1 MGKRKG
7 RRAIATSTL
16 VDSVTSETADPSC
29 AGGCCGG
36 VRSDGGETAASCSS
50 SDEEVNAAE
59 DEGGSADGC
68 CTGKEKEALDDCCSS
83 KKGTGCNNSDT
94 AETANGAAEAVGV
107 AIEQESGCANADPKP
122 SSCCSS
128 KKREASA
135 ESVTSQEVPKKSSCC
150 SSKKQK
156 TTDDSGASEEQPKTS
171 GCCSSKKQ
179 ETSGGSK
186 ESKKPNRCSSD
197 APDAS
202 EKKSKKSSC
211 CSSKKDEALT
221 NSSCSSSKTS
231 EVAVEVDGCCA
242 SKEKKISSGC
252 CSKESNVEAEA
263 KKCCSSKEPKKSS
276 CCSSDAS
283 ETRSDGCCSSSSKTK
298 KTLSS
303 GCCSSEEQDL
313 PHPERSP
320 SFLKRLM
327 QFRSD
332 RGASLEKQRPQ
343 SGSSGRKKTTTES
356 LEILRLNI
364 SGMTCSGCCTRIEK
378 FMSTQR
384 GVTDVNVS
392 LLTSRGIFQFDP
404 QLVTAKHIEKTVAT
418 LGFEP
423 SVLSSDELVSV
434 VLQLGQSESSLK
446 AKKVITEIDGVVSV
460 EDIDEPAV
468 SSASQGKALR
478 VEYNPD
484 VTGARRIVR
493 HLSRELGFTV
503 QASTPQAP
511 SVRAGEEE
519 VRRFTRLLF
528 WSCLLSL
535 PVIFVEFLL
544 PALYPFSDG
553 NPADVGLWGTA
564 NRLSIKDAVEL
575 ACATPVLFIV
585 ARPIHESAFL
595 ALRYG
600 GRVTMDVLISLSACT
615 AFAFSVFTVVCGA
628 LAITQ
633 AQEGVTDPSTA
644 PPPLVETPAKADT
657 FFQVTVLLV
666 TLILV
671 GRYIETLVK
680 ARASN
685 SVDALLRMQA
695 KTAILLEEGDQKEL
709 YIDVVLVERG
719 DLLKVLPG
727 TRIPTDGVVVGGASS
742 VDESMVTGE
751 ARKVPK
757 ESGAIVIGGSINSQ
771 GVLTVRVTHTIHES
785 MLARM
790 VRLVGEAQASR
801 GVRQSI
807 ADAVAAYFTTFIII
821 LAGVMF
827 ILWYSLAKHGHVDT
841 QGWAPFPFALRFAIT
856 VLVISCPCAI
866 SLAVP
871 TAVMVATTKGSQV
884 GILFKGG
891 RALEALEEVDAVVF
905 DKTGTL
911 TTAQLGVANAF
922 IPQDT
927 FDKRHLWSY
936 VAAAEKS
943 SEHSIGKAL
952 VAHAE
957 TQLQGSQVE
966 EVQGFEAIPGCGVH
980 CTVRGV
986 DVRLGS
992 LTWLK
997 QQTYSDCRALRVPA
1011 EFVEANRRFHSL
1023 GSIVVFVVID
1033 GELVAAVA
1041 LHDTPR
1047 PEAKRVIEQ
1056 LKRDGVQPWIVT
1068 GDQRGTAMSVAAALG
1083 VPEGSVLA
1091 ESLPHQKVDKVRLL
1105 QSLGLRVAFVGDGVN
1120 DAPALATADVG
1131 VALGAG
1137 TDVALDAADV
1147 VLVKD
1152 DLRDLLNARALSNAT
1167 NRRIKHNFAWG
1178 FLYNLLMMPIACGVL
1193 YAPLGIWIPPALAG
1207 LSELLS
1213 SVPVIL
1219 FSLLLNLWKPPF
1231 GGDWGLKQQHVAID
1245 VTESTPLLLKQR

>member
-1 MGKRKG
+1 MGKRKS
-7 RRAIATSTL
+7 RRAAAPAALTEPVAPETSK
-16 VDSVTSETADPSC
+16 SSC
-29 AGGCCGG
+29 QGGGCCGAK
-36 VRSDGGETAASCSS
+36 SDGGEMAASCSS
-50 SDEEVNAAE
+50 GEEDVASLKTE
-59 DEGGSADGC
+59 VEGET
-68 CTGKEKEALDDCCSS
+68 TGAC
-83 KKGTGCNNSDT
+83 
-94 AETANGAAEAVGV
+94 V
-107 AIEQESGCANADPKP
+107 
-122 SSCCSS
+122 SSCCSD
-128 KKREASA
+128 KEASLGA
-135 ESVTSQEVPKKSSCC
+135 EGGCCVAEEEEAVVEVVVDNGCAFKAADAAACSSKAAADVNGADDCCPSKEVKQSGCC
-150 SSKKQK
+150 SSVEG
-156 TTDDSGASEEQPKTS
+156 TTAGGAAGTS
-171 GCCSSKKQ
+171 GCCSSKVTK
-179 ETSGGSK
+179 TAG
-186 ESKKPNRCSSD
+186 ESNECG
-197 APDAS
+197 AS
-202 EKKSKKSSC
+202 TGEPKSTGC
-211 CSSKKDEALT
+211 CSSKKKEVDSE
-221 NSSCSSSKTS
+221 CSSSKAPEAAIDADDCCTS
-231 EVAVEVDGCCA
+231 KKRLNSYGCCPSKARKDEAGCSSADA
-242 SKEKKISSGC
+242 SK
-252 CSKESNVEAEA
+252 SKGKV
-263 KKCCSSKEPKKSS
+263 CCSSKKETTESACGSS
-276 CCSSDAS
+276 KAS
-283 ETRSDGCCSSSSKTK
+283 KTESGGCCSSPSGKRKASG
-298 KTLSS
+298 S
-303 GCCSSEEQDL
+303 GCCSSKAKDQPL
-313 PHPERSP
+313 PERTP
-320 SFLKRLM
+320 SFLNRLV

-332 RGASLEKQRPQ
+332 RGAALEKQR
-343 SGSSGRKKTTTES
+343 SNFSSLDKQRKTSES
-356 LEILRLNI
+356 LETLRLNI
-364 SGMTCSGCCTRIEK
+364 GGMTCSGCCTRIEK
-378 FMSTQR
+378 FMIGQP
-384 GVTDVNVS
+384 GIADVNVS
-392 LLTSRGIFQFDP
+392 LLTSRGVFQFDP
-404 QLVTAKHIEKTVAT
+404 RLVTAKDIEQTVAT

-423 SVLSSDELVSV
+423 SVLSSDEFVSIVLHLGRPESAPRARKVLLEFAGVASAEV
-434 VLQLGQSESSLK
+434 V
-446 AKKVITEIDGVVSV
+446 
-460 EDIDEPAV
+460 DEPPI
-468 SSASQGKALR
+468 SSASPCKAML

-484 VTGARRIVR
+484 ITGSRRIVR

-503 QASTPQAP
+503 QASSPRAP

-528 WSCLLSL
+528 WSCLFAL
-535 PVIFVEFLL
+535 PVVCIEFVL
-544 PALYPFSDG
+544 PAFFPTSDN
-553 NPADVGLWGTA
+553 NPADAAVWGTV
-564 NRLSIKDAVEL
+564 NRLSIRDAVEL
-575 ACATPVLFIV
+575 LCATPALFLV
-585 ARPIHESAFL
+585 ARPIHESAYL

-615 AFAFSVFTVVCGA
+615 AYAFSVFTVVTEAFKPAGVLRGVVPA
-628 LAITQ
+628 SVDPLTGLTQ
-633 AQEGVTDPSTA
+633 QPPQEQVEA
-644 PPPLVETPAKADT
+644 PVRADT
-657 FFQVTVLLV
+657 FFQVTVLLI

-671 GRYIETLVK
+671 GRSIETLVK

-695 KTAILLEEGDQKEL
+695 KTAILLEDEDQKEL

-727 TRIPTDGVVVGGASS
+727 TRVPTDGVVVGGASS

-757 ESGAIVIGGSINSQ
+757 EPGAIVIGGSINAQ
-771 GVLTVRVTHTIHES
+771 GVLTMRVTHTLHES

-821 LAGVMF
+821 LAVCMF
-827 ILWYSLAKHGHVDT
+827 VLWYSLAKHGHVDT

-884 GILFKGG
+884 GVLFKGG

-911 TTAQLGVANAF
+911 TTAQLGVAGMFKPSDRISGA
-922 IPQDT
+922 Q
-927 FDKRHLWSY
+927 LWQY
-936 VAAAEKS
+936 VASAES
-943 SEHSIGKAL
+943 GSEHFIGKAL

-957 TQLQGSQVE
+957 TQVQDLQIDE
-966 EVQGFEAIPGCGVH
+966 AEGFEAVPGCGVH
-980 CTVRGV
+980 CTVREV

-997 QQTYSDCRALRVPA
+997 QQTYRDYCALRVPP
-1011 EFVEANRRFHSL
+1011 EFIEANQRFQSQ
-1023 GSIVVFVVID
+1023 GCIVVFVVID
-1033 GELVAAVA
+1033 GDLQSAIA
-1041 LHDTPR
+1041 LRDVPR
-1047 PEAKRVIEQ
+1047 PEAARVIEY
-1056 LKRDGVQPWIVT
+1056 LKLEGIQSWIVT
-1068 GDQRGTAMSVAAALG
+1068 GDQHGTAMSVAKALG

-1152 DLRDLLNARALSNAT
+1152 DLRDLLNARALSRAT

-1178 FLYNLLMMPIACGVL
+1178 FMYNVLMMPVACGAL

-1231 GGDWGLKQQHVAID
+1231 NGDWGLQQNHVAID
-1245 VTESTPLLLKQR
+1245 VSESTPLLHSSSTSKQH

>member
-1 MGKRKG
+1 
-7 RRAIATSTL
+7 
-16 VDSVTSETADPSC
+16 
-29 AGGCCGG
+29 
-36 VRSDGGETAASCSS
+36 
-50 SDEEVNAAE
+50 
-59 DEGGSADGC
+59 
-68 CTGKEKEALDDCCSS
+68 
-83 KKGTGCNNSDT
+83 
-94 AETANGAAEAVGV
+94 
-107 AIEQESGCANADPKP
+107 
-122 SSCCSS
+122 
-128 KKREASA
+128 
-135 ESVTSQEVPKKSSCC
+135 
-150 SSKKQK
+150 
-156 TTDDSGASEEQPKTS
+156 
-171 GCCSSKKQ
+171 
-179 ETSGGSK
+179 
-186 ESKKPNRCSSD
+186 
-197 APDAS
+197 
-202 EKKSKKSSC
+202 
-211 CSSKKDEALT
+211 
-221 NSSCSSSKTS
+221 
-231 EVAVEVDGCCA
+231 
-242 SKEKKISSGC
+242 
-252 CSKESNVEAEA
+252 
-263 KKCCSSKEPKKSS
+263 
-276 CCSSDAS
+276 
-283 ETRSDGCCSSSSKTK
+283 
-298 KTLSS
+298 
-303 GCCSSEEQDL
+303 
-313 PHPERSP
+313 
-320 SFLKRLM
+320 
-327 QFRSD
+327 
-332 RGASLEKQRPQ
+332 
-343 SGSSGRKKTTTES
+343 
-356 LEILRLNI
+356 
-364 SGMTCSGCCTRIEK
+364 
-378 FMSTQR
+378 MSTQR

-685 SVDALLRMQA
+685 SVDA
-695 KTAILLEEGDQKEL
+695 GDQKEL

-856 VLVISCPCAI
+856 VLVISCPCAT

-884 GILFKGG
+884 GILFKGGRALEALEEVDAVVFDKTGTLTTAQLGVANAFIPQDTFDKRHLWSYVAAAEKSSEHSIGKALVAHAETQLQGSQVEEVQGFEAIPGCVYTARGILFKGG

-1213 SVPVIL
+1213 SVPVVL

>member
-1 MGKRKG
+1 MGKGKE
-7 RRAIATSTL
+7 RRATANPTL
-16 VDSVTSETADPSC
+16 SNPVAEETQESSC

-36 VRSDGGETAASCSS
+36 KSESADTVASCSS
-50 SDEEVNAAE
+50 SDEDVKLSRV
-59 DEGGSADGC
+59 EGDAGG
-68 CTGKEKEALDDCCSS
+68 CCSS
-83 KKGTGCNNSDT
+83 KVGKEVGGCCSKKEKKKEGGCSKASASNGGV
-94 AETANGAAEAVGV
+94 NGASEVDKCCSTKKEA
-107 AIEQESGCANADPKP
+107 

-128 KKREASA
+128 NVAEASNDSGGCCSNKSQA
-135 ESVTSQEVPKKSSCC
+135 LSGCSSETGGDVSNNGSCSAKKEEKKTSDCCSKEQVIDSKSNDCCTSKTEPGCCSKKLEVEVKVDGCCASTDASKKSGCC
-150 SSKKQK
+150 SSSTKAKGK
-156 TTDDSGASEEQPKTS
+156 SSGS
-171 GCCSSKKQ
+171 GCCSSK
-179 ETSGGSK
+179 S
-186 ESKKPNRCSSD
+186 
-197 APDAS
+197 
-202 EKKSKKSSC
+202 
-211 CSSKKDEALT
+211 
-221 NSSCSSSKTS
+221 
-231 EVAVEVDGCCA
+231 
-242 SKEKKISSGC
+242 
-252 CSKESNVEAEA
+252 
-263 KKCCSSKEPKKSS
+263 
-276 CCSSDAS
+276 
-283 ETRSDGCCSSSSKTK
+283 
-298 KTLSS
+298 
-303 GCCSSEEQDL
+303 QDL
-313 PHPERSP
+313 PLPERSP
-320 SFLKRLM
+320 SFLNRLV

-332 RGASLEKQRPQ
+332 RGASLEKQRAHLER
-343 SGSSGRKKTTTES
+343 SGRNKTTPDS
-356 LEILRLNI
+356 LEVLRLNI
-364 SGMTCSGCCTRIEK
+364 GGMTCSGCCTRIEK
-378 FMSTQR
+378 FMISQR
-384 GVTDVNVS
+384 GITDVNVS
-392 LLTSRGIFQFDP
+392 LLTSRGVFQFDP
-404 QLVTAKHIEKTVAT
+404 ELVSAKHIEETVAT

-423 SVLSSDELVSV
+423 SVLSSDDLVSV
-434 VLQLGQSESSLK
+434 VLQLGQSETSNQ
-446 AKKVITEIDGVVSV
+446 AKKLLLEIAGVVSV
-460 EDIDEPAV
+460 EDIDEPIV
-468 SSASQGKALR
+468 HSGKSLL

-484 VTGARRIVR
+484 VIGARRIVR
-493 HLSRELGFTV
+493 QLSRELGFTV
-503 QASTPQAP
+503 QASSPRAP

-519 VRRFTRLLF
+519 VRRITRLLL

-535 PVIFVEFLL
+535 PVIFVEFVL
-544 PALYPFSDG
+544 PALYPFSIS
-553 NPADVGLWGTA
+553 NPADAGLWGTTH
-564 NRLSIKDAVEL
+564 RLSIRDAVEL
-575 ACATPVLFIV
+575 ICATPVLFIV

-615 AFAFSVFTVVCGA
+615 SYAFSVFTVVA
-628 LAITQ
+628 AAFAKPQIPNAVPTQ
-633 AQEGVTDPSTA
+633 VDPSTGL
-644 PPPLVETPAKADT
+644 PQEQVETSAKTET

-680 ARASN
+680 SRASN

-695 KTAILLEEGDQKEL
+695 KTAILVEEGQKEL

-727 TRIPTDGVVVGGASS
+727 ARIPTDGVVVGGASS

-757 ESGAIVIGGSINSQ
+757 EPGAIVIGGSINAQ
-771 GVLTVRVTHTIHES
+771 GVLVMRVTHTIHES

-807 ADAVAAYFTTFIII
+807 ADGVAAYFTTFIII
-821 LAGVMF
+821 LASVMF
-827 ILWYSLAKHGHVDT
+827 MIWYSLAKHGKVDT

-871 TAVMVATTKGSQV
+871 TAVMVSTTKGSQV

-911 TTAQLGVANAF
+911 TTAQLGIAGIFMPPN
-922 IPQDT
+922 DMNET
-927 FDKRHLWSY
+927 KLWEY
-936 VAAAEKS
+936 VAAAERG

-957 TQLQGSQVE
+957 NQIHDS
-966 EVQGFEAIPGCGVH
+966 EVKEAQGFEAVPGCGVR
-980 CTVRGV
+980 CTVGGV

-997 QQTYSDCRALRVPA
+997 QQTYSDCRALRIPK
-1011 EFVEANRRFHSL
+1011 EFVEANTRFQSQ
-1023 GSIVVFVVID
+1023 GSIVVFVVVD
-1033 GELVAAVA
+1033 GELVSAVA
-1041 LHDTPR
+1041 LRDAPR

-1056 LKRDGVQPWIVT
+1056 LKRDGIQSWIVT
-1068 GDQRGTAMSVAAALG
+1068 GDQRGTAMSVARTLG

-1147 VLVKD
+1147 VLIKD

-1178 FLYNLLMMPIACGVL
+1178 FMYNLLLMPIACGAL

-1231 GGDWGLKQQHVAID
+1231 GDGWGLEQHHVAID
-1245 VTESTPLLLKQR
+1245 VTEATPLLQKQS

>member
-1 MGKRKG
+1 MGTNKRKG
-7 RRAIATSTL
+7 QAANSAPIDPVAVETSQ
-16 VDSVTSETADPSC
+16 ASC
-29 AGGCCGG
+29 GGGCCGSK
-36 VRSDGGETAASCSS
+36 SDGGETVASCSS
-50 SDEEVNAAE
+50 GDEAN
-59 DEGGSADGC
+59 G
-68 CTGKEKEALDDCCSS
+68 TKEAAAGSCANGQEEATDKTSASNCSSSKDKSCTSKNSPSAGVETSNGSSDATEKPKKAGCCSS
-83 KKGTGCNNSDT
+83 KTPKT
-94 AETANGAAEAVGV
+94 EADE
-107 AIEQESGCANADPKP
+107 ACASKKA

-128 KKREASA
+128 KKPKESSCCSSKNAPAPSGSGCCSSKTPEGVKKSDDCPSKQKKTSGCCSKEPKTDAEADGCCS
-135 ESVTSQEVPKKSSCC
+135 SDMDPKASRCSSKAVSTKSSCC
-150 SSKKQK
+150 SSSPKSKRK
-156 TTDDSGASEEQPKTS
+156 ASGS
-171 GCCSSKKQ
+171 GCCSSK
-179 ETSGGSK
+179 T
-186 ESKKPNRCSSD
+186 
-197 APDAS
+197 
-202 EKKSKKSSC
+202 
-211 CSSKKDEALT
+211 
-221 NSSCSSSKTS
+221 
-231 EVAVEVDGCCA
+231 
-242 SKEKKISSGC
+242 
-252 CSKESNVEAEA
+252 
-263 KKCCSSKEPKKSS
+263 
-276 CCSSDAS
+276 
-283 ETRSDGCCSSSSKTK
+283 
-298 KTLSS
+298 
-303 GCCSSEEQDL
+303 EEQSL
-313 PHPERSP
+313 TERSP
-320 SFLKRLM
+320 SFLKRLT

-332 RGASLEKQRPQ
+332 RGAAHEKQRSQ
-343 SGSSGRKKTTTES
+343 LGSSGKKRKVSES

-364 SGMTCSGCCTRIEK
+364 GGMTCSGCCTRIEK

-384 GVTDVNVS
+384 GVANVNVS
-392 LLTSRGIFQFDP
+392 LLTSRGVFQFDP
-404 QLVTAKHIEKTVAT
+404 QLVTAKYIEEKVAT

-423 SVLSSDELVSV
+423 RVLSGDELVSI
-434 VLQLGQSESSLK
+434 VLHLGQSESTTR
-446 AKKVITEIDGVVSV
+446 AKKLAVQITGVASV
-460 EDIDEPAV
+460 DDVDEPAI
-468 SSASQGKALR
+468 SSNSSSKALL
-478 VEYNPD
+478 VEYNPH
-484 VTGARRIVR
+484 VIGARRIVR
-493 HLSRELGFTV
+493 QLSRELGLTI
-503 QASTPQAP
+503 QASSPRAP

-535 PVIFVEFLL
+535 PVIFVEFVL
-544 PALYPFSDG
+544 PVFFPASDA
-553 NPADVGLWGTA
+553 NPADAAVWGTA
-564 NRLSIKDAVEL
+564 NRLSIRDAVEL
-575 ACATPVLFIV
+575 ACATPVLFVV

-615 AFAFSVFTVVCGA
+615 AYAFSVFTV
-628 LAITQ
+628 LT
-633 AQEGVTDPSTA
+633 GVI
-644 PPPLVETPAKADT
+644 AKAQTPESVPSQVDPLTGLTMSPPQDEVATSTNTAT

-695 KTAILLEEGDQKEL
+695 KTAILLEEDQKEL

-727 TRIPTDGVVVGGASS
+727 TRVPTDGVVVRGASS

-757 ESGAIVIGGSINSQ
+757 ERGAIVIGGSINSQ
-771 GVLTVRVTHTIHES
+771 GVLTMRVTHTIHES

-821 LAGVMF
+821 LAGLMF
-827 ILWYSLAKHGHVDT
+827 MLWYSLAKHGHVDT

-911 TTAQLGVANAF
+911 TTAQLGVVANVF
-922 IPQDT
+922 TPQNGINET
-927 FDKRHLWSY
+927 RLWRY
-936 VAAAEKS
+936 IAATERG

-952 VAHAE
+952 VTHAE
-957 TQLQGSQVE
+957 SLMIQESQSE
-966 EVQGFEAIPGCGVH
+966 EVQGFEAVPGCGVH
-980 CTVRGV
+980 CTVGGV

-997 QQTYSDCRALRVPA
+997 QQTYSNCRALRVPL
-1011 EFVEANRRFHSL
+1011 EFIEENQRFQSQ

-1033 GELVAAVA
+1033 GELVSAIA
-1041 LHDTPR
+1041 LQDTLR

-1056 LKRDGVQPWIVT
+1056 LKRNEVQSWIVT
-1068 GDQRGTAMSVAAALG
+1068 GDQRGTAMSVATALG

-1137 TDVALDAADV
+1137 TDVAIDAADV

-1152 DLRDLLNARALSNAT
+1152 DLRDLLNARALSTAT
-1167 NRRIKHNFAWG
+1167 NNRIKHNFAWG
-1178 FLYNLLMMPIACGVL
+1178 FMYNLLMMPIACGAL

-1231 GGDWGLKQQHVAID
+1231 GGDWGLQQNHVVID
-1245 VTESTPLLLKQR
+1245 VSESTPLLHKKL

>member
-7 RRAIATSTL
+7 RRSNASPTL
-16 VDSVTSETADPSC
+16 ADSVTTETPEPSS

-36 VRSDGGETAASCSS
+36 VKSDGGDTAVSCSS
-50 SDEEVNAAE
+50 SDEDVDVVNEEV
-59 DEGGSADGC
+59 EGQEGCADGC
-68 CTGKEKEALDDCCSS
+68 CTEEEETVDNCSS
-83 KKGTGCNNSDT
+83 SIAGSKDDASCCKADT
-94 AETANGAAEAVGV
+94 TETDGWVEPVDVAVGKV
-107 AIEQESGCANADPKP
+107 KAGCASTNLKP

-128 KKREASA
+128 KKLETSAVSAASK
-135 ESVTSQEVPKKSSCC
+135 EEPKKFCCC
-150 SSKKQK
+150 SSKKQEI
-156 TTDDSGASEEQPKTS
+156 TGNSGPPKERS
-171 GCCSSKKQ
+171 KKAGCCSSKKQ
-179 ETSGGSK
+179 ETCGDSG
-186 ESKKPNRCSSD
+186 
-197 APDAS
+197 AS
-202 EKKSKKSSC
+202 EKKPKKSGC
-211 CSSKKDEALT
+211 CSSKKKEDAT
-221 NSSCSSSKTS
+221 GSNCCSSSRVP
-231 EVAVEVDGCCA
+231 EVKIEVDGCCA
-242 SKEKKISSGC
+242 SKEKK
-252 CSKESNVEAEA
+252 A
-263 KKCCSSKEPKKSS
+263 
-276 CCSSDAS
+276 
-283 ETRSDGCCSSSSKTK
+283 
-298 KTLSS
+298 SS
-303 GCCSSEEQDL
+303 GCCSSEPELETKADDCCASKKGTKKSSCSSSDAPKTSSNGCCSSSKTKKIAPGSGCCSSKEQDL
-313 PHPERSP
+313 PHPERTP

-332 RGASLEKQRPQ
+332 RGASLEQQRPQ
-343 SGSSGRKKTTTES
+343 SEGSGRKKETSDS

-404 QLVTAKHIEKTVAT
+404 QLVTAKHIEETVAT

-423 SVLSSDELVSV
+423 SVLSSDDLVSV
-434 VLQLGQSESSLK
+434 ILHLGQSESSFK
-446 AKKVITEIDGVVSV
+446 AKKLSLEIAGVVSA
-460 EDIDEPAV
+460 EDVNEPAV
-468 SSASQGKALR
+468 SSASQGKALL

-493 HLSRELGFTV
+493 QLSRELGFTV
-503 QASTPQAP
+503 QASTPRAP

-519 VRRFTRLLF
+519 VRRFTRLLM

-535 PVIFVEFLL
+535 PVIFVEFVL
-544 PALYPFSDG
+544 PVPYPSSDS

-564 NRLSIKDAVEL
+564 NRLSVKDAVEL
-575 ACATPVLFIV
+575 ACATPVLFVV

-615 AFAFSVFTVVCGA
+615 AYTFSVFTVVTGA
-628 LAITQ
+628 LAKSQPQGAVI
-633 AQEGVTDPSTA
+633 DPSTGLTL
-644 PPPLVETPAKADT
+644 PPSLVETPAKADT

-666 TLILV
+666 TLILF

-695 KTAILLEEGDQKEL
+695 KTAILLEEGDEKEQ

-757 ESGAIVIGGSINSQ
+757 EPGAIVIGGSINAQ
-771 GVLTVRVTHTIHES
+771 GVLTMRVTHTIHES

-827 ILWYSLAKHGHVDT
+827 MVWYSLAKHGDVDT

-911 TTAQLGVANAF
+911 TTAQLGVANVFA
-922 IPQDT
+922 PQDGV
-927 FDKRHLWSY
+927 DKTQLWSF
-936 VAAAEKS
+936 VAVAEKS

-957 TQLQGSQVE
+957 TQLQGLQIE
-966 EVQGFEAIPGCGVH
+966 EAQGFEAVPGCGVH

-997 QQTYSDCRALRVPA
+997 QQTYGDCHSLRIPPG
-1011 EFVEANRRFHSL
+1011 FVEANQRFQAQ

-1033 GELVAAVA
+1033 GELVAAIA
-1041 LHDTPR
+1041 LRDTSR

-1105 QSLGLRVAFVGDGVN
+1105 QSLGLRVAFIGDGVN

-1152 DLRDLLNARALSNAT
+1152 DLRDLLNARALSSAT

-1178 FLYNLLMMPIACGVL
+1178 FMYNLLMMPIACGAL

-1231 GGDWGLKQQHVAID
+1231 GGDWGLQQHQVAID
-1245 VTESTPLLLKQR
+1245 VTESTPLLQKHN

>member
-7 RRAIATSTL
+7 RHTTASPALS
-16 VDSVTSETADPSC
+16 DPVTEETQESSC

-36 VRSDGGETAASCSS
+36 KSDGAETVASCSS
-50 SDEEVNAAE
+50 SDEDVNLSKAE
-59 DEGGSADGC
+59 GEAGG
-68 CTGKEKEALDDCCSS
+68 CCSS
-83 KKGTGCNNSDT
+83 EVEEEVGGCCSKKKKKEEGGCSKSST
-94 AETANGAAEAVGV
+94 SNGAVNDVLEVDNCCSTK
-107 AIEQESGCANADPKP
+107 EKPKEF

-128 KKREASA
+128 NVA
-135 ESVTSQEVPKKSSCC
+135 ESSNDAGCCSKKSQALSGCSSETGDAVRKGDSCGTTKNKEKKTCSQEQMVDSKADGCCASKTEPTTSGCCSKKPKVEVEVDDWCASTKESKKADCC
-150 SSKKQK
+150 SSSTKDKRK
-156 TTDDSGASEEQPKTS
+156 APKS
-171 GCCSSKKQ
+171 GCCSSK
-179 ETSGGSK
+179 SK
-186 ESKKPNRCSSD
+186 
-197 APDAS
+197 
-202 EKKSKKSSC
+202 
-211 CSSKKDEALT
+211 
-221 NSSCSSSKTS
+221 
-231 EVAVEVDGCCA
+231 
-242 SKEKKISSGC
+242 
-252 CSKESNVEAEA
+252 
-263 KKCCSSKEPKKSS
+263 
-276 CCSSDAS
+276 
-283 ETRSDGCCSSSSKTK
+283 
-298 KTLSS
+298 
-303 GCCSSEEQDL
+303 DL
-313 PHPERSP
+313 QLPERLP
-320 SFLKRLM
+320 SFLDRLV

-332 RGASLEKQRPQ
+332 RGASLEKQRAHLE
-343 SGSSGRKKTTTES
+343 SSGRKKNTTDS

-364 SGMTCSGCCTRIEK
+364 SGMTCSGCCTRIEN
-378 FMSTQR
+378 FMSTQH

-404 QLVTAKHIEKTVAT
+404 ELVSAKHIEETVAT

-434 VLQLGQSESSLK
+434 VLHLGQPESSHQ
-446 AKKVITEIDGVVSV
+446 AKKLSLEIAGVVSA
-460 EDIDEPAV
+460 EDINEPIV
-468 SSASQGKALR
+468 PSASSGKSLL

-484 VTGARRIVR
+484 VVGARRIVR
-493 HLSRELGFTV
+493 QLSRELGFTV
-503 QASTPQAP
+503 QVSSPRAP

-535 PVIFVEFLL
+535 PVIFVEFVL
-544 PALYPFSDG
+544 PALYPFSDS
-553 NPADVGLWGTA
+553 NPADAGLWGTA
-564 NRLSIKDAVEL
+564 NRLSIRDTVEL
-575 ACATPVLFIV
+575 VCATPVLFIV
-585 ARPIHESAFL
+585 AGPIHESAFL

-615 AFAFSVFTVVCGA
+615 SYAFSVFTVVAGA
-628 LAITQ
+628 FAKSQ
-633 AQEGVTDPSTA
+633 VPDAVPAQVDPSTSI
-644 PPPLVETPAKADT
+644 PQEQVETPAKTET

-695 KTAILLEEGDQKEL
+695 KTAILLEEDQKEL
-709 YIDVVLVERG
+709 YINVVLVERG

-757 ESGAIVIGGSINSQ
+757 EPGAIVIGGSINAQ
-771 GVLTVRVTHTIHES
+771 GVLSMRVTHTIHES

-807 ADAVAAYFTTFIII
+807 ADGVAAYFTTLIII
-821 LAGVMF
+821 LAGVVF
-827 ILWYSLAKHGHVDT
+827 VFWYLLAKHGKVDT

-871 TAVMVATTKGSQV
+871 TAVMVSTTKGSQV

-911 TTAQLGVANAF
+911 TTAQLGVAGVFTLSNDMDE
-922 IPQDT
+922 I
-927 FDKRHLWSY
+927 KLWQY
-936 VAAAEKS
+936 VAAAERS

-957 TQLQGSQVE
+957 NQIQGFQVE
-966 EVQGFEAIPGCGVH
+966 EAHGFEAVPGCGVH

-997 QQTYSDCRALRVPA
+997 QQTYSDSRALRIPH
-1011 EFVEANRRFHSL
+1011 EFVEANTRFQSH

-1033 GELVAAVA
+1033 GELVSAIA
-1041 LHDTPR
+1041 LRDTPR

-1056 LKRDGVQPWIVT
+1056 LKREGIQSWIVT
-1068 GDQRGTAMSVAAALG
+1068 GDQRGTALSVAGALG

-1137 TDVALDAADV
+1137 TDVAIDAADV

-1178 FLYNLLMMPIACGVL
+1178 FMYNLLLMPIACGAL

-1231 GGDWGLKQQHVAID
+1231 GGDWGLEQNHVAID
-1245 VTESTPLLLKQR
+1245 VTEATPLLQKQR

>member
-7 RRAIATSTL
+7 RRLTASPTP
-16 VDSVTSETADPSC
+16 VDSVTSETPEPSC

-36 VRSDGGETAASCSS
+36 VKSDGGETVASCSS
-50 SDEEVNAAE
+50 SDEDVNVANETAA
-59 DEGGSADGC
+59 GGGDRCA
-68 CTGKEKEALDDCCSS
+68 DDCCSS
-83 KKGTGCNNSDT
+83 KEDASCSKADT
-94 AETANGAAEAVGV
+94 SETTNGAVEPVDV
-107 AIEQESGCANADPKP
+107 AINKLEDGCASTITKP

-128 KKREASA
+128 KKLETSGDSDTSKEDPKKTGCCSSKKRETCVGGVSNEEPKKSGCCSSKMLEALNDSGTFGK
-135 ESVTSQEVPKKSSCC
+135 EPKKSSCC
-150 SSKKQK
+150 SSKKDQAFTGSSCCSSKAPEVSVEVDDCCASTEKKKSLSGCCSKDSKVEAEAGGCCASKEEPKKSSGCCSSSPRVKKK
-156 TTDDSGASEEQPKTS
+156 TPGS
-171 GCCSSKKQ
+171 GCCSSK
-179 ETSGGSK
+179 
-186 ESKKPNRCSSD
+186 P
-197 APDAS
+197 
-202 EKKSKKSSC
+202 
-211 CSSKKDEALT
+211 
-221 NSSCSSSKTS
+221 
-231 EVAVEVDGCCA
+231 
-242 SKEKKISSGC
+242 
-252 CSKESNVEAEA
+252 
-263 KKCCSSKEPKKSS
+263 
-276 CCSSDAS
+276 
-283 ETRSDGCCSSSSKTK
+283 
-298 KTLSS
+298 
-303 GCCSSEEQDL
+303 QDL
-313 PHPERSP
+313 PHPERSA

-343 SGSSGRKKTTTES
+343 SESSGRKTKTTDS

-404 QLVTAKHIEKTVAT
+404 QLVTAKRIEETVAT

-434 VLQLGQSESSLK
+434 ALHLGQSGSSLR
-446 AKKVITEIDGVVSV
+446 AKKLALEIAGVVSA
-460 EDIDEPAV
+460 EDVDEPAV
-468 SSASQGKALR
+468 SSGSQGKAVL
-478 VEYNPD
+478 VKYNPD
-484 VTGARRIVR
+484 VTGARTIVR
-493 HLSRELGFTV
+493 QLSRELGFTV
-503 QASTPQAP
+503 QASSPRAP

-519 VRRFTRLLF
+519 VRRFTRLLL
-528 WSCLLSL
+528 WSCFLSL
-535 PVIFVEFLL
+535 PVIFVEFVL
-544 PALYPFSDG
+544 PALYPSSDS

-575 ACATPVLFIV
+575 ACATPVLFFV

-615 AFAFSVFTVVCGA
+615 AYTFSVFTVVNGA
-628 LAITQ
+628 LAKPQ
-633 AQEGVTDPSTA
+633 PQEAVTVPSTGLMR
-644 PPPLVETPAKADT
+644 PPPHVETPVKTDT

-671 GRYIETLVK
+671 GRYIETRVK

-727 TRIPTDGVVVGGASS
+727 TRIPTDGVVIGGASS

-757 ESGAIVIGGSINSQ
+757 ERGAIVIGGSINSQ
-771 GVLTVRVTHTIHES
+771 GVLTMRVTHTIHES

-821 LAGVMF
+821 LAGLMF
-827 ILWYSLAKHGHVDT
+827 MLWYSLAKHGHVDT

-911 TTAQLGVANAF
+911 TTAQLGVTSVF
-922 IPQDT
+922 TPQDAV
-927 FDKRHLWSY
+927 DKTQLWSC

-952 VAHAE
+952 IAHAE
-957 TQLQGSQVE
+957 TQLQGSQIE
-966 EVQGFEAIPGCGVH
+966 EAQGFEAVPGCGVH

-997 QQTYSDCRALRVPA
+997 QQTYGDCRALRIPP
-1011 EFVEANRRFHSL
+1011 EFVEANQRFQSQ
-1023 GSIVVFVVID
+1023 GSIVVFAVID
-1033 GELVAAVA
+1033 GELVSAIA
-1041 LHDTPR
+1041 LRDAPR

-1056 LKRDGVQPWIVT
+1056 LKCEGIQPWIVT
-1068 GDQRGTAMSVAAALG
+1068 GDQRGTAMSVATALG

-1178 FLYNLLMMPIACGVL
+1178 FMYNLLMMPIACGAL

-1231 GGDWGLKQQHVAID
+1231 GGDWGLQQHHVAIA
-1245 VTESTPLLLKQR
+1245 VTESTPLLQKQH

>member
-1 MGKRKG
+1 MGKGMG
-7 RRAIATSTL
+7 RRATTNPTL
-16 VDSVTSETADPSC
+16 SNPVTEETQSSC
-29 AGGCCGG
+29 AGGCCGSK
-36 VRSDGGETAASCSS
+36 SDGAETIASCSS
-50 SDEEVNAAE
+50 SGEDVKLPNAEAE
-59 DEGGSADGC
+59 AGG
-68 CTGKEKEALDDCCSS
+68 CCSS
-83 KKGTGCNNSDT
+83 KNEEKDGCGSKKKKKKEGGCSKSSTSNGTVNSVT
-94 AETANGAAEAVGV
+94 EAGKCCSSKETPKEA
-107 AIEQESGCANADPKP
+107 P
-122 SSCCSS
+122 SCCSS
-128 KKREASA
+128 NVAASSRDA
-135 ESVTSQEVPKKSSCC
+135 GGCC
-150 SSKKQK
+150 STKSPALNGSSSETGDDVHNDGGCSATKEKASGCCSKKQK
-156 TTDDSGASEEQPKTS
+156 IDSKNDDCCASKKEPKTS
-171 GCCSSKKQ
+171 GCCS
-179 ETSGGSK
+179 
-186 ESKKPNRCSSD
+186 KKP
-197 APDAS
+197 
-202 EKKSKKSSC
+202 K
-211 CSSKKDEALT
+211 
-221 NSSCSSSKTS
+221 
-231 EVAVEVDGCCA
+231 VEVKVDNGCA
-242 SKEKKISSGC
+242 STKP
-252 CSKESNVEAEA
+252 SKD
-263 KKCCSSKEPKKSS
+263 P
-276 CCSSDAS
+276 
-283 ETRSDGCCSSSSKTK
+283 GCCSSSTNEQSG
-298 KTLSS
+298 S
-303 GCCSSEEQDL
+303 GCCSSKSQDL
-313 PHPERSP
+313 LLPERSP
-320 SFLKRLM
+320 SFSNRLV

-332 RGASLEKQRPQ
+332 RGASLEKQRAHLER
-343 SGSSGRKKTTTES
+343 SGRNKPTTDS
-356 LEILRLNI
+356 LEMLRLNI
-364 SGMTCSGCCTRIEK
+364 GGMTCSGCCTRIEK
-378 FMSTQR
+378 FMISQR

-392 LLTSRGIFQFDP
+392 LLTSRGIFKFDP
-404 QLVTAKHIEKTVAT
+404 ELVSAKHIEETVAT

-423 SVLSSDELVSV
+423 SVLSSDDLVSI
-434 VLQLGQSESSLK
+434 VLHLGQSESSYQ
-446 AKKVITEIDGVVSV
+446 AKRLSLEIAGVVSA
-460 EDIDEPAV
+460 EDIDEPIV
-468 SSASQGKALR
+468 SSASSSKAIQ

-484 VTGARRIVR
+484 VVGARRIVR
-493 HLSRELGFTV
+493 QLSNELGFTI
-503 QASTPQAP
+503 QASSPRAP

-519 VRRFTRLLF
+519 VRRFTRLLL

-535 PVIFVEFLL
+535 PVIFVEFVL
-544 PALYPFSDG
+544 PVLYPFSDS
-553 NPADVGLWGTA
+553 NPADTGLWGTS
-564 NRLSIKDAVEL
+564 NRLSIRDAIEL
-575 ACATPVLFIV
+575 VCATPVLFIV

-615 AFAFSVFTVVCGA
+615 SYTFSVFTVIAGA
-628 LAITQ
+628 FAKYQVPDAVPT
-633 AQEGVTDPSTA
+633 EVNPSTGI
-644 PPPLVETPAKADT
+644 PHEQVEMPAKTET

-695 KTAILLEEGDQKEL
+695 KTAILMEEGQKEL

-757 ESGAIVIGGSINSQ
+757 EPGAIVIGGSINAQ
-771 GVLTVRVTHTIHES
+771 GVLTMRVTHTIHES

-807 ADAVAAYFTTFIII
+807 ADGVAAYFTTFIII

-827 ILWYSLAKHGHVDT
+827 ALWYSLAKHGKVDT

-871 TAVMVATTKGSQV
+871 TAVMVSTTKGSQV

-911 TTAQLGVANAF
+911 TTAQLGVAGVFTPPN
-922 IPQDT
+922 DLNEL
-927 FDKRHLWSY
+927 KLWQY
-936 VAAAEKS
+936 VAAAERG

-952 VAHAE
+952 AAHAE
-957 TQLQGSQVE
+957 NQVQGSQVE
-966 EVQGFEAIPGCGVH
+966 DAQGFMAVPGCGVH
-980 CTVRGV
+980 CTVGGV

-997 QQTYSDCRALRVPA
+997 QQTYGDCRALRIPH
-1011 EFVEANRRFHSL
+1011 EFVEVNTRFQSQ
-1023 GSIVVFVVID
+1023 GSIVVFVVVD
-1033 GELVAAVA
+1033 GELVSAIA
-1041 LHDTPR
+1041 LRDAPR
-1047 PEAKRVIEQ
+1047 PEATHVIEQ
-1056 LKRDGVQPWIVT
+1056 LKREGIQSWIVT
-1068 GDQRGTAMSVAAALG
+1068 GDQQGTAMSVARTLG
-1083 VPEGSVLA
+1083 VAEGSVLA

-1167 NRRIKHNFAWG
+1167 NRRIKLNFAWG
-1178 FLYNLLMMPIACGVL
+1178 FMYNLLLMPIACGAL

-1219 FSLLLNLWKPPF
+1219 FSLLLNFWKPPF
-1231 GGDWGLKQQHVAID
+1231 AGDWGLGHNHVAID
-1245 VTESTPLLLKQR
+1245 VTEATPLLQQH